1 MTPVFKVVAPGFLTT
16 VQDEG
21 RRGFQRVGVPVAGAL
36 DRNGFTLANALVGN
50 PLNSACL
57 EVMGS
62 GPELE
67 VLCDATRI
75 TFVGGSGGL
84 EIKGREQP
92 LIPPGQTVRV
102 TKGEMIRVK
111 LGGDAFCSYLA
122 IEGGIDVPLCLD
134 SKSTYTRAAFGG
146 FSGRQLQAGD
156 ILEGNKDNVAAREE
170 VALSEPRDL
179 RFAQSIRVVLG
190 PQDDFFTDAAIQ
202 EFLSGTY
209 TITPASDRMGF
220 RLDGPLL
227 EHKGGNYNI
236 VSDGIVAG
244 SIQVPGSKL
253 PIILMADAQTAG
265 GYPKIATVISADLPL
280 LGVRG
285 SGRPI
290 RFEAVSREEAE
301 NIRRAEHKRIQ
312 DIIQAIR
319 PVAETAGINL
329 EALYNHNLIDGVVD
343 AYA

>member
-1 MTPVFKVVAPGFLTT
+1 MTPVFKVIAPGFLTT

-21 RRGFQRVGVPVAGAL
+21 RRGFQHVGVPVAGAL
-36 DRNGFTLANALVGN
+36 DRDGFTLANALVGN
-50 PLNSACL
+50 RQNSACL

-67 VLCDATRI
+67 VVCDSARI
-75 TFVGGSGGL
+75 ALVGGGGGL
-84 EIKGREQP
+84 EIKGGEQP
-92 LIPPGQTVRV
+92 LVPSGQTVRL
-102 TKGEMIRVK
+102 TKGEIVRVK

-122 IEGGIDVPLCLD
+122 IEGGFDVPLCLN
-134 SKSTYTRAAFGG
+134 SRSTYTRAAFGG
-146 FSGRQLQAGD
+146 LEGRQLQGGD
-156 ILEGNKDNVAAREE
+156 ILNSSKDDVAVREE

-179 RFAQSIRVVLG
+179 RFGQPIRVVLG
-190 PQDDFFTDAAIQ
+190 PQDDFFTEAAIQ

-209 TITPASDRMGF
+209 TITAASDRMGF

-236 VSDGIVAG
+236 VSDGIVGG

-253 PIILMADAQTAG
+253 PIILLADAQTAG

-285 SGRPI
+285 SGRSI

-301 NIRRAEHKRIQ
+301 TIRRAEHKRIQ
-312 DIIQAIR
+312 DVIQAIR
-319 PVAETAGINL
+319 PVGGAQGINL